1 MNPHEL
7 RVETAKAG
15 LFMRFPFFGYIVA
28 RLNISENSNID
39 TLCIDE
45 KCNVSYNKNFIEK
58 MSDANLLAVLSHEAL
73 HAVFLH
79 TIFFRDTVDRAIM
92 NFAADLEVND
102 IIVNLENMDLPM
114 NTELNLDTGKGNN
127 SSSIS
132 GFAPDRHSG
141 EFVFIKN
148 KKWYKIKCR
157 GKSSIEIYDKIYPLL
172 KDENISYGGGFGLG
186 EDGQTDSQDG
196 SGSGCETGNGKN
208 KKQIAGGFD
217 NHDFKEI
224 QSGATLLEEQ
234 SCRGKSSIEI
244 YDKIYPLLKE
254 ENLSYGGGSG
264 LGADGQQKQ
273 SGGGNGTEKGKGKKQ
288 IAGGFDNHDFK
299 EIQAEAEKLEEQS
312 KWNETL
318 IGADIFQQSV
328 QPNKD
333 YGGGGC
339 WYGRYIDSILKPQ
352 IDWRAVL
359 RKHLIEL
366 IPFDYSYSTPAKKSY
381 AIKVYEPKILRKPLG
396 VTVCIDVS
404 GSIGEEELREFLS
417 EVVGVAKAASEISI
431 RRLYWSTEVDEKNDE
446 VFTRKNLRQLFT
458 PAKNIHSTGGNY
470 ISCVQEYIE
479 KHRNRNTESL
489 FIYITDG
496 YEGHGKHKFPKKSLI
511 VLSPDGTEEYL
522 KGFAPIIKMQRKK

>member
-1 MNPHEL
+1 MEKHQL
-7 RVETAKAG
+7 RIETAKAG
-15 LFMRFPFFGYIVA
+15 LFIKFGYIVGC
-28 RLNISENSNID
+28 LNVSENPNID

-45 KCNVSYNKNFIEK
+45 KCNVSYNKDIIIK
-58 MSDANLLAVLSHEAL
+58 MTDANLLAVLSHEAL

-79 TIFFRDTVDRAIM
+79 TIYFRDTVDRSIM

-102 IIVNLENMDLPM
+102 IIINLENMDLPM
-114 NTELNLDTGKGNN
+114 NTELNLDTSEGNN

-132 GFAPDRHSG
+132 GFAPDRDSG

-148 KKWYKIKCR
+148 KKRHKIKCR
-157 GKSSIEIYDKIYPLL
+157 NKSSIEIYDEIYPLL
-172 KDENISYGGGFGLG
+172 KDE
-186 EDGQTDSQDG
+186 
-196 SGSGCETGNGKN
+196 K
-208 KKQIAGGFD
+208 
-217 NHDFKEI
+217 
-224 QSGATLLEEQ
+224 
-234 SCRGKSSIEI
+234 
-244 YDKIYPLLKE
+244 
-254 ENLSYGGGSG
+254 LSYGSG
-264 LGADGQQKQ
+264 KTVNSKD
-273 SGGGNGTEKGKGKKQ
+273 KKR

-299 EIQAEAEKLEEQS
+299 EIQADAEKLEEQS

-446 VFTRKNLRQLFT
+446 VFTHKNLRQLFT
-458 PAKNIHSTGGNY
+458 PSKKYPLNRWKLY
-470 ISCVQEYIE
+470 IMCSG
-479 KHRNRNTESL
+479 
-489 FIYITDG
+489 IY
-496 YEGHGKHKFPKKSLI
+496 
-511 VLSPDGTEEYL
+511 
-522 KGFAPIIKMQRKK
+522 

>member
-1 MNPHEL
+1 MQPHQL

-15 LFMRFPFFGYIVA
+15 LFMKFPFFGYIVA
-28 RLNISENSNID
+28 RLNISENPNID

-45 KCNVSYNKNFIEK
+45 KCNVFYNKNFICK
-58 MSDANLLAVLSHEAL
+58 MSDANLLAVLAHEAL

-79 TIFFRDTVDRAIM
+79 TIFFRETVDRAIM

-114 NTELNLDTGKGNN
+114 NTALNLDTDEGNN
-127 SSSIS
+127 SSQIS

-148 KKWYKIKCR
+148 KKRHNIKCR
-157 GKSSIEIYDKIYPLL
+157 GKSSIEIYDEIYPLL
-172 KDENISYGGGFGLG
+172 KDENISYGGGLGLG
-186 EDGQTDSQDG
+186 ADGQQDSTDQSD
-196 SGSGCETGNGKN
+196 SGSASKKG
-208 KKQIAGGFD
+208 KKQIVGGFD

-224 QSGATLLEEQ
+224 QSNAAL
-234 SCRGKSSIEI
+234 
-244 YDKIYPLLKE
+244 
-254 ENLSYGGGSG
+254 
-264 LGADGQQKQ
+264 
-273 SGGGNGTEKGKGKKQ
+273 
-288 IAGGFDNHDFK
+288 
-299 EIQAEAEKLEEQS
+299 LEEQS

-318 IGADIFQQSV
+318 IGADIYQQSI

-366 IPFDYSYSTPAKKSY
+366 IPFNYSYNTPAKKSY
-381 AIKVYEPKILRKPLG
+381 AIGVYEPKILRKPLG

-417 EVVGVAKAASEISI
+417 EVVGIAKAASEISI
-431 RRLYWSTEVDEKNDE
+431 RRLYWSTEVDEKNDT

-479 KHRNRNTESL
+479 KHRNRTTESL

-496 YEGHGKHKFPKKSLI
+496 YEGFGNHKLPKKSLI
-511 VLSPDGTEEYL
+511 VLAPDGTEEYL
-522 KGFAPIIKMQRKK
+522 KSFAPIIKMQKKR

>member
-1 MNPHEL
+1 MEEHQL
-7 RVETAKAG
+7 RIETAKAG
-15 LFMRFPFFGYIVA
+15 LFMKFPFFGYIVA
-28 RLNISENSNID
+28 RLNVSENPNID

-45 KCNVSYNKNFIEK
+45 KCNVSYNKDFIRK
-58 MSDANLLAVLSHEAL
+58 MTDANLLAVLSHEAL

-79 TIFFRDTVDRAIM
+79 TIYFRDTVDRSIM

-114 NTELNLDTGKGNN
+114 NTELNLDTGEGNN

-132 GFAPDRHSG
+132 GFAPDRDSG

-148 KKWYKIKCR
+148 KKRHKIKCR
-157 GKSSIEIYDKIYPLL
+157 NKSSIEIYD
-172 KDENISYGGGFGLG
+172 E
-186 EDGQTDSQDG
+186 
-196 SGSGCETGNGKN
+196 
-208 KKQIAGGFD
+208 
-217 NHDFKEI
+217 
-224 QSGATLLEEQ
+224 
-234 SCRGKSSIEI
+234 
-244 YDKIYPLLKE
+244 IYPLLKE

-264 LGADGQQKQ
+264 LGADGQQEQ
-273 SGGGNGTEKGKGKKQ
+273 SGGGNGTEKGKGKKL

-458 PAKNIHSTGGNY
+458 PAKNIHSTGGTH
-470 ISCVQEYIE
+470 ISCVQEYLD

-489 FIYITDG
+489 IIYLTDG
-496 YEGHGKHKFPKKSLI
+496 YVEGDPIMPKNCLVIISK
-511 VLSPDGTEEYL
+511 DGYEFTL
-522 KGFAPIIKMQRKK
+522 KNAKIKTIKMNKQK

>member
-1 MNPHEL
+1 MEEHQL
-7 RVETAKAG
+7 RIETAKAG
-15 LFMRFPFFGYIVA
+15 LFMKFPFFGYIVA
-28 RLNISENSNID
+28 RLNVSENPNID

-45 KCNVSYNKNFIEK
+45 KCNVSYNKDFIRK
-58 MSDANLLAVLSHEAL
+58 MTDANLLAVLSHEAL

-79 TIFFRDTVDRAIM
+79 TIYFRDTVDRSIM

-102 IIVNLENMDLPM
+102 IIVNLENMNLPM

-132 GFAPDRHSG
+132 GFAPDRNSG

-148 KKWYKIKCR
+148 KKRHKIKCR
-157 GKSSIEIYDKIYPLL
+157 NKSSIEIYDEIYPLL
-172 KDENISYGGGFGLG
+172 KDENFSYGGG
-186 EDGQTDSQDG
+186 D
-196 SGSGCETGNGKN
+196 
-208 KKQIAGGFD
+208 
-217 NHDFKEI
+217 
-224 QSGATLLEEQ
+224 
-234 SCRGKSSIEI
+234 
-244 YDKIYPLLKE
+244 
-254 ENLSYGGGSG
+254 G
-264 LGADGQQKQ
+264 LGADGQQESQEQ
-273 SGGGNGTEKGKGKKQ
+273 SRGRGKTGNSKGKKQ

-299 EIQAEAEKLEEQS
+299 EIQADAEKLEEQS

-318 IGADIFQQSV
+318 IGADVFQQSV

-446 VFTRKNLRQLFT
+446 VFTCKNLRQLFT
-458 PAKNIHSTGGNY
+458 PARNIHSTGGNY

-496 YEGHGKHKFPKKSLI
+496 YEGYGKHKFPKKSLI